1 MEKSC
6 VNLCGKRQKGKT
18 FSTMNFGHE
27 FGSGNRNIN
36 RNHQKMY
43 KCLYKAYL
51 SLLTAGS
58 WIVDQIDS
66 SKVKVVEKPDLLILF
81 FCSLLLV
88 LF

>member
-6 VNLCGKRQKGKT
+6 VYLCGKRQNGKT
-18 FSTMNFGHE
+18 FPTMNVGHE
-27 FGSGNRNIN
+27 FGSENKNIN

-43 KCLYKAYL
+43 NCLYKTYV
-51 SLLTAGS
+51 SLMNGGS
-58 WIVDQIDS
+58 GTVDQIDS